1 MDDYIIDLNKTGNKY
16 YEGTDIRKI
25 MILYEHACYDHVKL
39 HNKYVNIDK
48 NIIGKYN
55 KDNVLN
61 IIMSELEAFKIILK
75 DHINTPNKDPDTYYG
90 HWSILDWIYGRW
102 VNDDQIENVKSH
114 IKIIGQN
121 KDKTCL
127 EIVDQ
132 ILSI

>member
-1 MDDYIIDLNKTGNKY
+1 MEDHIINRNKKSNNH
-16 YEGTDIRKI
+16 YEGTDIWTI
-25 MILYEHACYDHVKL
+25 MILYENSCYDPVKL
-39 HNKYVNIDK
+39 YNKYVDIDK

-55 KDNVLN
+55 KDHVLN

-75 DHINTPNKDPDTYYG
+75 DHVNTPYEDPDTCYG
-90 HWSILDWIYGRW
+90 HWNILDWIYGRW
-102 VNDDQIENVKSH
+102 DNDDQIENVKSH
-114 IKIIGQN
+114 IDIIEQN